1 MTPNQIYSKL
11 KNTFGDKIISLTES
25 PEIESNI
32 TIAHQH
38 TKEICMFLRDDKELQ
53 FDYLSM
59 LSGMDYKDNLG
70 VVYHLF
76 STTLKHKITLKT
88 IINREK
94 PNTPTVE
101 RI

>member
-1 MTPNQIYSKL
+1 MTPNEIYNKL
-11 KNTFGDKIISLTES
+11 KNTFGDKVINFTES
-25 PEIESNI
+25 AEIESNI
-32 TIAHQH
+32 TISPDSV
-38 TKEICMFLRDDKELQ
+38 KDICKFLRDSNDMQ

-76 STTLKHKITLKT
+76 STTLKHKIVLKT
-88 IINREK
+88 ILNRDK
-94 PNTPTVE
+94 PNTISVE